1 MSMNL
6 AQRAGSVLTIF
17 VAMLLASCGGGGDGS
32 AVQPPAAPSNS
43 SVMGLWSLTETSK
56 TSSNANCQ
64 PPADPLSI
72 SLAFVSQ
79 SGNNLTMMFAANPIA
94 ASGADGGVFTGTITS
109 GAVSLTGS
117 HPVGAGNGM
126 ETLNPVSITVAASC
140 NSLTGSA
147 SFSFTQTT
155 PSSLTCTGT
164 MQFSGTRAVGSGCA
178 GTIANAAV
186 LEQVIAHNSIAT
198 AQTITRSSAIS
209 GSLPISNAASTTEY
223 DWYRLVLS
231 AAAPVTMA
239 LTGPVGQDIDLYLY
253 ASDGTIPIAASFSET
268 SNESLSQS
276 LAAGTYFIVVRPVSV
291 TVASNYT
298 LVVQ

>member
-1 MSMNL
+1 MIL
-6 AQRAGSVLTIF
+6 AQRTGSVLSIF
-17 VAMLLASCGGGGDGS
+17 VAMSLASCGGDGDGS
-32 AVQPPAAPSNS
+32 ANRPPIAPSNS
-43 SVMGLWSLTETSK
+43 SVMGLWSLTETSR
-56 TSSNANCQ
+56 TSSNTNCQ

-72 SLAFVSQ
+72 SLAFISQ

-155 PSSLTCTGT
+155 PSPLTCTGT
-164 MQFSGTRAVGSGCA
+164 MQFSGTRAVGSGCT
-178 GTIANAAV
+178 GTIANVAV
-186 LEQVIAHNSIAT
+186 AELITTHNSSAT
-198 AQTITRSSAIS
+198 AQLITLSSAIS
-209 GSLPISNAASTTEY
+209 GSLPISNETSSTVF

-231 AAAPVTMA
+231 ATTPVTMA
-239 LTGPVGQDIDLYLY
+239 LTGPVGQDIDLFLY
-253 ASDGTIPIAASFSET
+253 ASDGTTVIAASFGDTT

-276 LAAGTYFIVVRPVSV
+276 LAAGIYFIVVRPVSV

>member
-1 MSMNL
+1 
-6 AQRAGSVLTIF
+6 
-17 VAMLLASCGGGGDGS
+17 
-32 AVQPPAAPSNS
+32 
-43 SVMGLWSLTETSK
+43 
-56 TSSNANCQ
+56 
-64 PPADPLSI
+64 
-72 SLAFVSQ
+72 
-79 SGNNLTMMFAANPIA
+79 
-94 ASGADGGVFTGTITS
+94 
-109 GAVSLTGS
+109 
-117 HPVGAGNGM
+117 
-126 ETLNPVSITVAASC
+126 
-140 NSLTGSA
+140 
-147 SFSFTQTT
+147 
-155 PSSLTCTGT
+155 
-164 MQFSGTRAVGSGCA
+164 
-178 GTIANAAV
+178 V

-231 AAAPVTMA
+231 VAAPVTMA